1 VTHFTSGVEVLQEL
15 LLLGLSARLQE
26 PAPAVVVTHILPVHQ
41 PKPKINHIGLD
52 LTTIVVFMTV
62 HQPKPK
68 INHIGLDLT
77 TIVVFMTGRPG
88 HEGSTLS
95 SMNMTPM
102 KYQSKITALS

>member
-1 VTHFTSGVEVLQEL
+1 MIPNKFLLAEPLGKGKACGVEVFQEL

-26 PAPAVVVTHILPVHQ
+26 PAPAVVVTHILP
-41 PKPKINHIGLD
+41 
-52 LTTIVVFMTV
+52 V